1 MKDFIKEF
9 FSELKDGLIYYALPV
24 TIIVMLI
31 AFLAIMVTVGY
42 NLDSKVNTVII
53 KTEKV
58 IIDQPKAL

>member
-9 FSELKDGLIYYALPV
+9 FLELKDKLIDYALPV

-31 AFLAIMVTVGY
+31 AFLAIIVTVGY

-58 IIDQPKAL
+58 ITDQPKAL